1 MISISCPD
9 SCEYL
14 RSARAEARDRESETR
29 IKEARSGG
37 PLDLGLNQRSMAVAY
52 LTDQAIVASYRGTN
66 GTPIA
71 ALNDSEALG
80 AVDNAIKNLE
90 TEDTGLIY
98 EHRESSARVQEVSE
112 RIRREIER
120 AFAEETA
127 EARPRRSEVLRALRY
142 VRDAMLAHAKRPG
155 AQPLDY
161 IRYISLF
168 CPWPEE
174 ATRGRIII

>member
-1 MISISCPD
+1 MALCPRCNKRAAKRHCPALRTKICAICCASERMVEISCPD
-9 SCEYL
+9 SCDYL

-120 AFAEETA
+120 A
-127 EARPRRSEVLRALRY
+127 
-142 VRDAMLAHAKRPG
+142 
-155 AQPLDY
+155 
-161 IRYISLF
+161 
-168 CPWPEE
+168 
-174 ATRGRIII
+174 